1 MQKPWSFYLKKFLS
15 LLLLTIVVVVLLVA
29 VFKMNDVLSIATR
42 EHAYLETIVSIVGLI
57 STFGLLIV
65 ALAWIFAL
73 IISYF
78 ILRES
83 KSVIASLTSLGQ
95 SAFIRGFY
103 QYLAIIAIIIA
114 FLSVFAGLLLVTPYW
129 VFITLAYYYF
139 LRRGIN
145 TTTDTIANIQKP
157 TFADQENFLHS
168 FNRYFFLIA
177 MILSPLSIFMG
188 VVTGVLIFILV
199 LAFYRYRRDK
209 PLAVAQ
215 FIVLFVIIVF
225 NFARSMDGGLA
236 GIFFLH
242 HCYSLPQPF

>member
-1 MQKPWSFYLKKFLS
+1 MQKPWSFYLKKILS
-15 LLLLTIVVVVLLVA
+15 FSLLTIVVIVLLVA
-29 VFKMNDVLSIATR
+29 VFKMNDGMRMATND
-42 EHAYLETIVSIVGLI
+42 HAYLKTIVDIAGLI
-57 STFGLLIV
+57 SFFGLPV
-65 ALAWIFAL
+65 AGLAWIFAL

-83 KSVIASLTSLGQ
+83 KSVVASLTSLGQ
-95 SAFIRGFY
+95 SAFMRGFY
-103 QYLAIIAIIIA
+103 KYLAIIALIIA
-114 FLSVFAGLLLVTPYW
+114 FLSVFVGSLFGTSIW
-129 VFITLAYYYF
+129 VFIALACYYF

-145 TTTDTIANIQKP
+145 TPATITDTKKP
-157 TFADQENFLHS
+157 TFTNQEDFLRS
-168 FNRYFFLIA
+168 FNKYFFLIVL
-177 MILSPLSIFMG
+177 ILSPLSIFMG
-188 VVTGVLIFILV
+188 VVRGVLIFILV